1 MNKKMIVLAECYI
14 QMKNITGNCSF
25 TECYIDQE
33 LIFIREVQITFLLLY
48 TLVSLMGIVGNLL
61 VVITIVR

>member
-1 MNKKMIVLAECYI
+1 MIVLAECYI
-14 QMKNITGNCSF
+14 QMKNTTGNCSF

-61 VVITIVR
+61 VVITVVR